1 MVMASCSLALALP
14 ASRTD
19 DDIYRLIGRSILAT
33 DHDDRL
39 TLQAWEEQNG
49 GKTNPNSLLE
59 DIKHLFK
66 TQETLKVMVIPDA
79 DSAGL
84 TAALRAHDRP
94 YVRLSNPAQNSG

>member
-49 GKTNPNSLLE
+49 GNQPEQLARGHQAFVQDTRNPKS
-59 DIKHLFK
+59 HGH
-66 TQETLKVMVIPDA
+66 
-79 DSAGL
+79 S
-84 TAALRAHDRP
+84 
-94 YVRLSNPAQNSG
+94 